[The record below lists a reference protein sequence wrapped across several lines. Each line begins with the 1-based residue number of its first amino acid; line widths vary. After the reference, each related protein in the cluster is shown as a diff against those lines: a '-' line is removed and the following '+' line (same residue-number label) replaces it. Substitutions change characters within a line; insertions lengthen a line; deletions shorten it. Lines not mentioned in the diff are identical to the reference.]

1 MGIWEGSVLAQ
12 EAHSLGLETESYTI
26 DAALAPRERD
36 WVSAANVDVAELFFV
51 SESLARASLS
61 WLNAHLAEFYPGWR
75 ASDVVVEPGKD
86 WNAEWRASFRGVE
99 VPPDWWV
106 VPPWESSALVAPGRV
121 PLVLNPGAGLAL
133 VPTKPRVVSRSFGI
147 GRTQGIKGLRFR

>member
-106 VPPWESSALVAPGRV
+106 VPPWESSARSTRPGTARFES
-121 PLVLNPGAGLAL
+121 GRRFG
-133 VPTKPRVVSRSFGI
+133 TGTHETTRCVSKFWHRSYA
-147 GRTQGIKGLRFR
+147 RDQGS